1 VRRRHRRQLCL
12 ILGFGP
18 LILFALMLLVLPDDG
33 PGKWIPLVIGGLIV
47 ANLLRFTWGGIR
59 MFEEFLKKQW
69 LKRHP
74 PQRDYGIM
82 PPTCRHCGY
91 DLRSSPQH
99 CPECG
104 NAIDKLDD
112 TIIRYLMSLRRRDS
126 IDQTAS
132 PQASVDE
139 ITPLLSHRR

>member
-1 VRRRHRRQLCL
+1 L

-18 LILFALMLLVLPDDG
+18 LILFALMLPVLPDDG
-33 PGKWIPLVIGGLIV
+33 PAKWIPLVIGGLIV
-47 ANLLRFTWGGIR
+47 GNLLRFTWAGVK
-59 MFEEFLKKQW
+59 MFDEYLKSWW

-74 PQRDYGIM
+74 PLTDYGIT
-82 PPTCRHCGY
+82 PPSCHNCGY
-91 DLRSSPQH
+91 DLRATPDH

-104 NAIDKLDD
+104 HPIDRLDG

-126 IDQTAS
+126 IDQTTS
-132 PQASVDE
+132 PQTSANQ

>member
-1 VRRRHRRQLCL
+1 VRRRHRRLLCL
-12 ILGFGP
+12 ILGFVP
-18 LILFALMLLVLPDDG
+18 LILFALMPLVLPDEG
-33 PGKWIPLVIGGLIV
+33 PGKWIPLVIGALVVG
-47 ANLLRFTWGGIR
+47 NLFRFTWGGVR

-74 PQRDYGIM
+74 PSKDYGIT

-112 TIIRYLMSLRRRDS
+112 TIIRYLISLRRRDS
-126 IDQTAS
+126 IDQAAS
-132 PQASVDE
+132 PQDSAGEV
-139 ITPLLSHRR
+139 TPLFSHRR